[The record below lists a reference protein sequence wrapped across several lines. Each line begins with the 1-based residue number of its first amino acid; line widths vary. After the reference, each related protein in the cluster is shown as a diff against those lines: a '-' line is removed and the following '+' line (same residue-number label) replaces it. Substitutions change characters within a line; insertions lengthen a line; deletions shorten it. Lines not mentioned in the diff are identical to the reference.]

1 VDWGAFLSAFGLV
14 FAAELGDK
22 TQLAVL
28 TQTCRF
34 RRPWPVFLGACLAL
48 MAVTAIGV
56 AGGEVLALLLPPQ
69 WVRAAAAVAFVFA
82 GLWVARSAVRA
93 QASPTGESSDR
104 PSVAGDACLDPIGG
118 WDWKAFGSTFSLLLA
133 AELGDKT
140 QLAVL
145 TLSGQT
151 QAPWAVF
158 AGATL
163 ALSSVTALGV
173 IAGERISRLVSQ
185 RVLLWVSALAFVA
198 MGLSMGLGLGRR

>member
-1 VDWGAFLSAFGLV
+1 VLGLS
-14 FAAELGDK
+14 
-22 TQLAVL
+22 
-28 TQTCRF
+28 
-34 RRPWPVFLGACLAL
+34 
-48 MAVTAIGV
+48 
-56 AGGEVLALLLPPQ
+56 LALL
-69 WVRAAAAVAFVFA
+69 
-82 GLWVARSAVRA
+82 
-93 QASPTGESSDR
+93 
-104 PSVAGDACLDPIGG
+104 
-118 WDWKAFGSTFSLLLA
+118 SLLLA

>member
-82 GLWVARSAVRA
+82 GLWVARSAALLYSACCWRPNWA
-93 QASPTGESSDR
+93 TRRSWRSSPS
-104 PSVAGDACLDPIGG
+104 PAGSAGP
-118 WDWKAFGSTFSLLLA
+118 
-133 AELGDKT
+133 
-140 QLAVL
+140 
-145 TLSGQT
+145 GQCFWGP
-151 QAPWAVF
+151 AW
-158 AGATL
+158 
-163 ALSSVTALGV
+163 
-173 IAGERISRLVSQ
+173 R
-185 RVLLWVSALAFVA
+185 
-198 MGLSMGLGLGRR
+198 